1 MLSQILVL
9 FFFPFNAM
17 AQRTLSHGLPLLNR
31 GHPPPLHQPHFLPL
45 MRAHPPSPPENYSPT
60 PLPPL
65 LNTPLP
71 STLKHHHSAPPHRP
85 IHSPYLPKENYND
98 VYDVPSN
105 YHFTYHVSD
114 HYSGDVHHHSESKTE
129 QKTEGQYSVKLPDG
143 RTQVVTYT
151 ADDGGY
157 HATVEYHGDI
167 IHHPPHPRHH
177 PHPAL
182 HRPTLF
188 ADPILNEIPS
198 LEKFSP
204 APEPPLLPKLF
215 VPQDHVLV
223 KKRPFK
229 KPALKLDDLPPPP
242 PPSPIVA
249 PTLAPHYPTLKYRY
263 SPTPTPYPAHERF
276 LPTPLAHASIV
287 KPTFYKGKLVF
298 LDKP

>member
-1 MLSQILVL
+1 M
-9 FFFPFNAM
+9 F
-17 AQRTLSHGLPLLNR
+17 
-31 GHPPPLHQPHFLPL
+31 
-45 MRAHPPSPPENYSPT
+45 
-60 PLPPL
+60 
-65 LNTPLP
+65 
-71 STLKHHHSAPPHRP
+71 
-85 IHSPYLPKENYND
+85 
-98 VYDVPSN
+98 
-105 YHFTYHVSD
+105 
-114 HYSGDVHHHSESKTE
+114 
-129 QKTEGQYSVKLPDG
+129 
-143 RTQVVTYT
+143 QVVTYT

-287 KPTFYKGKLVF
+287 NPTFYKGNLVF

>member
-1 MLSQILVL
+1 MI
-9 FFFPFNAM
+9 
-17 AQRTLSHGLPLLNR
+17 
-31 GHPPPLHQPHFLPL
+31 
-45 MRAHPPSPPENYSPT
+45 
-60 PLPPL
+60 
-65 LNTPLP
+65 
-71 STLKHHHSAPPHRP
+71 
-85 IHSPYLPKENYND
+85 
-98 VYDVPSN
+98 
-105 YHFTYHVSD
+105 
-114 HYSGDVHHHSESKTE
+114 
-129 QKTEGQYSVKLPDG
+129 
-143 RTQVVTYT
+143 QVVTYT

-242 PPSPIVA
+242 PPSPTSSFRSLCRGDRRQRGDSRRTAA
-249 PTLAPHYPTLKYRY
+249 PGPSFQRPVCHEGQRLARG
-263 SPTPTPYPAHERF
+263 F
-276 LPTPLAHASIV
+276 LSRAQH
-287 KPTFYKGKLVF
+287 
-298 LDKP
+298 LDLFR